1 MGLGFARKRF
11 TGEIQIRML
20 IDKLKQR
27 FGAELLAAESSHG
40 EEVITVGR
48 DAAPAVLRALRDEPD
63 FDFKFLIDLTA
74 VDWMGREPR
83 FEVVYQ
89 LKSLSRNHRLRVKVP
104 LPGDDA
110 WIKSAVELWKSAD
123 WVERECFDMFGIDFK
138 DHPDLRRILMYDSF
152 VGHPLRKDYPV
163 DRRQPIV
170 EEVDPVK
177 APRPPS
183 R

>member
-1 MGLGFARKRF
+1 
-11 TGEIQIRML
+11 ML

-27 FGAELLAAESSHG
+27 FDAQLMAAESSRG

-48 DAAPAVLRALRDEPD
+48 EAAPAVLRALRDEPD

-104 LPGDDA
+104 VPGDDA
-110 WIKSAVELWKSAD
+110 WVASAVEVWKSAD
-123 WVERECFDMFGIDFK
+123 WLERECFDMFGIDFK

-170 EEVDPVK
+170 AEVDPVK

>member
-1 MGLGFARKRF
+1 
-11 TGEIQIRML
+11 ML
-20 IDKLKQR
+20 IDTLKQR
-27 FGAELLAAESSHG
+27 FSSELLAVESSHG
-40 EEVITVGR
+40 EEIVTVGR
-48 DAAPAVLRALRDEPD
+48 EAAPAVLRALRDEPD
-63 FDFKFLIDLTA
+63 FDFNFLIDLTA

-89 LKSLSRNHRLRVKVP
+89 LKSISRNHRLRVKVP
-104 LPGDDA
+104 LPGDDPWVA
-110 WIKSAVELWKSAD
+110 SAVELWKSAD
-123 WVERECFDMFGIDFK
+123 WLERECFDMFGIDFR

-170 EEVDPVK
+170 EEVDPIT
-177 APRPPS
+177 APRPSS

>member
-1 MGLGFARKRF
+1 
-11 TGEIQIRML
+11 ML
-20 IDKLKQR
+20 IDTLKQR
-27 FGAELLAAESSHG
+27 FSTELLAAESSHG
-40 EEVITVGR
+40 EEIVTVGR
-48 DAAPAVLRALRDEPD
+48 EAAPAVLRALRDEPD
-63 FDFKFLIDLTA
+63 FDFNFLIDLTA

>member
-1 MGLGFARKRF
+1 
-11 TGEIQIRML
+11 ML

-27 FGAELLAAESSHG
+27 FDAQLLAAESTRG

-48 DAAPAVLRALRDEPD
+48 DAAPAVLRALREEPD

-89 LKSLSRNHRLRVKVP
+89 LKSLARNHRLRVKVP
-104 LPGDDA
+104 VPSDDA
-110 WIKSAVELWKSAD
+110 WVASAVELWKSAD
-123 WVERECFDMFGIDFK
+123 WLERECFDMFGINFR

-170 EEVDPVK
+170 AEVDPVK

>member
-1 MGLGFARKRF
+1 
-11 TGEIQIRML
+11 ML
-20 IDKLKQR
+20 IEALKQR
-27 FGAELLAAESSHG
+27 FQAEILAAETTHG
-40 EEVITVGR
+40 QDVITVSR
-48 DAAPAVLRALRDEPD
+48 EAAAGVLHALRDEPE
-63 FDFKFLIDLTA
+63 FDFNFLIDLTA
-74 VDWMGREPR
+74 VDWLNREPR

-89 LKSLSRNHRLRVKVP
+89 LKSLSHNQRLRVKVP
-104 LPGDDA
+104 IPGNDA
-110 WIKSAVELWKSAD
+110 WIQSAVELWKAAD
-123 WVERECFDMFGIDFK
+123 WLERECYDMFGIQFR

-170 EEVDPVK
+170 EEVDPVA

>member
-1 MGLGFARKRF
+1 
-11 TGEIQIRML
+11 ML

-48 DAAPAVLRALRDEPD
+48 DTAPAVLRALRDEPD

-110 WIKSAVELWKSAD
+110 WVKSAVELWKSAD

-138 DHPDLRRILMYDSF
+138 EHPDLRRILMYDSF